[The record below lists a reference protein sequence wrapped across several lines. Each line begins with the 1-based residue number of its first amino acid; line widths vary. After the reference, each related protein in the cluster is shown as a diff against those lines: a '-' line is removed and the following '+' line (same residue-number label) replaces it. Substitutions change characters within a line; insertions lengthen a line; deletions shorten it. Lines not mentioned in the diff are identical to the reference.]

1 MLLLEKVWY
10 KLATSLTGLLA
21 AFFGLAAVMSI
32 VEQANK
38 WSITGVWTTITIADL
53 LMAWGLTRPETPNY
67 IGLQKIIDEVLTWP
81 GIVANVILCFVFMS
95 IWVWGKRGLN
105 VSERKE
111 RRLTVIPRDEWEA
124 AQLKKLAKKL
134 RMS

>member
-10 KLATSLTGLLA
+10 KLVTSLTGLVA

-53 LMAWGLTRPETPNY
+53 LMAWGLTRPETPSY

-95 IWVWGKRGLN
+95 ICVWGKRGLN
-105 VSERKE
+105 ASERKE
-111 RRLTVIPRDEWEA
+111 RSLTVIPRDEWEA
-124 AQLKKLAKKL
+124 AQRKKLAKKL

>member
-1 MLLLEKVWY
+1 MLLLEKIWY
-10 KLATSLTGLLA
+10 KLVTSLTGLVA

-38 WSITGVWTTITIADL
+38 WSMTGVWTTVTIADL

-81 GIVANVILCFVFMS
+81 GIESAVMPMPVSVTASVIQS
-95 IWVWGKRGLN
+95 
-105 VSERKE
+105 
-111 RRLTVIPRDEWEA
+111 RLFSCP
-124 AQLKKLAKKL
+124 
-134 RMS
+134 

>member
-38 WSITGVWTTITIADL
+38 WSMTGVWTTITIADL
-53 LMAWGLTRPETPNY
+53 LMAWGLTRPETPSY

-81 GIVANVILCFVFMS
+81 GIVANAILCFVFIS
-95 IWVWGKRGLN
+95 LWVWAKRGLN
-105 VSERKE
+105 VIERKE
-111 RRLTVIPRDEWEA
+111 RGLTVIPRNEWEA
-124 AQLKKLAKKL
+124 AQRKKLAKKL
-134 RMS
+134 GMS